1 MAQAQSKDYKAKE
14 RVDTKKLVL
23 AHFFPHFLFEIFAKR
38 VPDLFSVL
46 ISHSFSLN
54 VALKVVEPR
63 VKENTPKGEK
73 AFFDERRHT
82 FIHLQ
87 LRKAR
92 ERQERGFGL
101 QAATGQQK
109 GGRKTA
115 TANYAHLP
123 NAHTRTHTR
132 TITYTDTHTR
142 ALTFSCVSWSIAA
155 GIIKLYCYK
164 TECVCNCFN

>member
-14 RVDTKKLVL
+14 RVHTEKLVL

-38 VPDLFSVL
+38 VLDLFSVL

-92 ERQERGFGL
+92 ERVWFAGGDR
-101 QAATGQQK
+101 ATK
-109 GGRKTA
+109 GGK
-115 TANYAHLP
+115 
-123 NAHTRTHTR
+123 
-132 TITYTDTHTR
+132 
-142 ALTFSCVSWSIAA
+142 
-155 GIIKLYCYK
+155 K
-164 TECVCNCFN
+164 NCHC